1 MATKQGQRFV
11 NQAKIIQVTGAKR
24 CWRCHGTIKRGETA
38 KEVSSREFLHHP
50 ESTCHGPA
58 IQPGYVPPGV
68 AARLKKQQSQQQA
81 KPVEPAPAE
90 KVETELVMAKVPGIQ
105 WWPGYLAAPLPRHEE
120 TKPKG
125 KGYQLVVFFG
135 EQPSY
140 EWLLPKN
147 IRPYN
152 KQACQK
158 PKNKDLRLAH
168 QQAEAELQKIEAEE
182 RRQTQ
187 VKQTNTGVAA
197 PTASS
202 KTRNKAGEEISEYEK
217 MRLETIEENERVL
230 QELEMFPICESDR
243 PLSGAPMEEKKS
255 PKKRKKT
262 SDDEPCRNNP
272 RTSRYKASLNEDL
285 DYVEL

>member
-1 MATKQGQRFV
+1 MLGSDDFICLTSV
-11 NQAKIIQVTGAKR
+11 LILLPLSLVTMSA
-24 CWRCHGTIKRGETA
+24 
-38 KEVSSREFLHHP
+38 
-50 ESTCHGPA
+50 
-58 IQPGYVPPGV
+58 GV

-187 VKQTNTGVAA
+187 VKQVRVAHLVA
-197 PTASS
+197 DP
-202 KTRNKAGEEISEYEK
+202 
-217 MRLETIEENERVL
+217 
-230 QELEMFPICESDR
+230 
-243 PLSGAPMEEKKS
+243 
-255 PKKRKKT
+255 
-262 SDDEPCRNNP
+262 
-272 RTSRYKASLNEDL
+272 
-285 DYVEL
+285 